1 MADAALVELRGL
13 SHAVGR
19 GELRR
24 PILHS
29 VDATIAA
36 GEIVIVTGPSGS
48 GKTTLL
54 TLIGAL
60 RSAQQGS
67 LRVFGEQLLGSPMTT
82 LERVRQQIGFVFQSH
97 NLMDALTAVE
107 NVELGL
113 RVQNFRTWRELRS
126 EATQMLEAVG
136 LGTHLHKRP
145 EQLSGGQ
152 RQRVAIARA
161 LASQPRLVLAD
172 EPTASLDRD
181 SGREVIERMQALAR
195 GRGTAILLVT
205 HDSRILDVADR
216 ILHLEDGNLSTFTDA
231 VIANTQHMMRMLALS
246 KRRQDLGAA
255 MEDLDEAGFT
265 AMLSGMTAESERFLE
280 SLALSGDE
288 AFQGMLSQA
297 LIAFTRKLAHVL
309 DAERASFF
317 LVDEGRAELVLRVS
331 QDVGAEDGLRIPLG
345 TGIAGAVA
353 ASGTPVRVDDAYSDP
368 RFNRALDQKTGF
380 RTRSILALPVRD
392 RNGNVFGVAQLLNR
406 RDGRPFETSDE
417 ERFARFT
424 ANLSVILES
433 WQRLDRASRHRD
445 RAVMP

>member
-1 MADAALVELRGL
+1 MADAALVELRGV
-13 SHAVGR
+13 SHSVGR

-24 PILHS
+24 PILRG

-54 TLIGAL
+54 TLVGAL
-60 RSAQQGS
+60 RSAQEGS
-67 LRVFGEQLLGSPMTT
+67 LRVFGEELLGSPTPI
-82 LERVRQQIGFVFQSH
+82 LERVRRQVGFVFQSH
-97 NLMDALTAVE
+97 NLMDALSALE

-113 RVQNFRTWRELRS
+113 RVQGRRTWRDLRR
-126 EATQMLEAVG
+126 EAAQMLEAVG
-136 LGTHLHKRP
+136 LGEHLHKRP
-145 EQLSGGQ
+145 DQLSGGQ

-172 EPTASLDRD
+172 EPTASLDRE
-181 SGREVIERMQALAR
+181 SGREVIERMQELAR
-195 GRGTAILLVT
+195 SRGTAILLVT

-246 KRRQDLGAA
+246 KRRQDLAA
-255 MEDLDEAGFT
+255 AVENLDEAGFT
-265 AMLSGMTAESERFLE
+265 EMLSGMTAESERFLE
-280 SLALSGDE
+280 TVALSGDE

-297 LIAFTRKLAHVL
+297 LLAFTRKLAQML

-317 LVDEGRAELVLRVS
+317 LVDEDRAELVLRVS
-331 QDVGAEDGLRIPLG
+331 QDVGAEEGLRIPLG

-353 ASGTPVRVDDAYSDP
+353 ASGAPVRVDDAYSDP
-368 RFNRALDQKTGF
+368 RFNRALDQRTGF
-380 RTRSILALPVRD
+380 RTRSILALPVRN
-392 RNGNVFGVAQLLNR
+392 REGAVFGVAQLLNR
-406 RDGRPFETSDE
+406 RDGRPFESSDE

-424 ANLSVILES
+424 SSLGVILES
-433 WQRLDRASRHRD
+433 WHRLARSSRNRT
-445 RAVMP
+445 

>member
-1 MADAALVELRGL
+1 MADAALVELRGV
-13 SHAVGR
+13 SHSVGR

-24 PILHS
+24 PILRS
-29 VDATIAA
+29 VDATIGA

-54 TLIGAL
+54 TLVGAL
-60 RSAQQGS
+60 RSAQEGS
-67 LRVFGEQLLGSPMTT
+67 LRVFGEELLGSPTPI
-82 LERVRQQIGFVFQSH
+82 LERVRRQVGFVFQSH
-97 NLMDALTAVE
+97 NLMDALSALE

-113 RVQNFRTWRELRS
+113 RVQGSRTWRELRR
-126 EATQMLEAVG
+126 EAAQMLEAVG
-136 LGTHLHKRP
+136 LGEHLYKRP
-145 EQLSGGQ
+145 GQLSGGQ

-172 EPTASLDRD
+172 EPTASLDRE

-246 KRRQDLGAA
+246 KRRQDLAA
-255 MEDLDEAGFT
+255 AVENLDEAGFT
-265 AMLSGMTAESERFLE
+265 EMLSGMTAESERFLE
-280 SLALSGDE
+280 AVALSGDE

-297 LIAFTRKLAHVL
+297 LLAFTRKLAQML

-317 LVDEGRAELVLRVS
+317 LVDEDRAELVLRVS
-331 QDVGAEDGLRIPLG
+331 QDVGAEEGLRIPLG

-353 ASGTPVRVDDAYSDP
+353 ASGAPVRVDDAYSDP
-368 RFNRALDQKTGF
+368 RFNRALDQRTGF
-380 RTRSILALPVRD
+380 RTRSILALPVRN
-392 RNGNVFGVAQLLNR
+392 REGAVFGVAQLLNR
-406 RDGRPFETSDE
+406 RDGRPFESSDE
-417 ERFARFT
+417 ERFARF
-424 ANLSVILES
+424 ASRLGVILES
-433 WQRLDRASRHRD
+433 WHRLARSSRNRT
-445 RAVMP
+445 